1 MGRLLIDD
9 DLWNFVEPLLPRWTP
24 SPKGGR
30 PPVSNRV
37 ALTGIVFVLRTGIPW
52 EDFPQEMGCCGMTLW
67 NRLRDWQ
74 AAGVWD
80 RIHRVL
86 RERLQHDGKIDWRR
100 ASVDT
105 AQVPAKRGARR
116 PARTRPTAANP
127 ARSTA

>member
-1 MGRLLIDD
+1 MSRRLIDD
-9 DLWNFVEPLLPRWTP
+9 ELWRFVEPLLPQWTP

-30 PPVSNRV
+30 PPFANRV

-52 EDFPQEMGCCGMTLW
+52 EDFPQVLGCSGMTLW

-86 RERLQHDGKIDWRR
+86 RARLQRADKIDWSR
-100 ASVDT
+100 AAVDT
-105 AQVPAKRGARR
+105 AHAPAKREARR
-116 PARTRPTAANP
+116 PGRTRPTAE
-127 ARSTA
+127 